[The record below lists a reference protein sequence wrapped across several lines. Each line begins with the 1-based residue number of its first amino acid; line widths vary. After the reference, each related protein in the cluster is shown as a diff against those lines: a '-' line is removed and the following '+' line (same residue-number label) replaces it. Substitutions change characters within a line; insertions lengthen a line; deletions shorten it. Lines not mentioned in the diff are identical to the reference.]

1 MLPHI
6 KDGRDVFTVV
16 VRSESFTFDSSHA
29 SYSGLVDAVKTGDE
43 TQFLQLWT
51 ESKKTIEN
59 WSCGDFRI
67 ADGVLR
73 YQDEVVSDCITQ
85 RVIDM
90 ISNGFDHMPMLRF
103 LENLYKNPSFRAV
116 RELYQFLQN
125 KYLPITSD
133 GYFLAYKAVT
143 GDYLDK
149 HTQKISN
156 RVGEVVTM
164 PRHHVDDNCGQ
175 PCGSGLHVG
184 AIEYVRTF
192 GSGGRDK
199 VVICKVNPADVV
211 SVPLDSEQQKVRCC
225 RYEVVAEYEGEILT
239 PVKDYE
245 DDYEKD
251 DDDYDDSDDD
261 LI

>member
-16 VRSESFTFDSSHA
+16 VESKSYTFDSSHA
-29 SYSGLVDAVKTGDE
+29 QYTNLVDAVRMGDSSK
-43 TQFLQLWT
+43 FLQHWT
-51 ESKKTIEN
+51 ESKKSIEY

-67 ADGVLR
+67 TDGVLR
-73 YQDEVVSDCITQ
+73 YQDETVADSMTE

-90 ISNGFDHMPMLRF
+90 IREGFDHMPMLRF

-133 GYFLAYKAVT
+133 GHFLAYKAVT
-143 GDYLDK
+143 SDYLDK
-149 HTQKISN
+149 HTRSISN
-156 RVGEVVTM
+156 RVGEVVSM

-184 AIEYVRTF
+184 AIEYVRSF
-192 GSGGRDK
+192 GSGGSDK

-225 RYEVVAEYEGEILT
+225 RYEVVSEYEGEILA
-239 PVKDYE
+239 PVKDYD

-251 DDDYDDSDDD
+251 DENYDDS
-261 LI
+261 I